1 MFIVPDR
8 SDFRIGLKLKL
19 NTKLPVDSHIN
30 HNYNNNINRTIHDRQ
45 IHDYICKEIKE
56 ELNHLSNEF
65 LKAVGYELVE
75 PVELGLQLE
84 LVGQAAQQLPNN
96 LDKAVELSLWKL
108 DLVGNF
114 GDKILLREIFKKSQ
128 IKVDASLAVFKDNFG
143 IQKYRHCIYAT
154 VIQGKITVTACYSK
168 QAVCQTKCF
177 VKVLVQPSEHDTR
190 NSSMKTEKGQEK
202 DNIAKKIANVKQ
214 KDRKRIGKA

>member
-1 MFIVPDR
+1 MQDR

-30 HNYNNNINRTIHDRQ
+30 HNYNNNINRT

-143 IQKYRHCIYAT
+143 I
-154 VIQGKITVTACYSK
+154 
-168 QAVCQTKCF
+168 
-177 VKVLVQPSEHDTR
+177 
-190 NSSMKTEKGQEK
+190 
-202 DNIAKKIANVKQ
+202 
-214 KDRKRIGKA
+214 